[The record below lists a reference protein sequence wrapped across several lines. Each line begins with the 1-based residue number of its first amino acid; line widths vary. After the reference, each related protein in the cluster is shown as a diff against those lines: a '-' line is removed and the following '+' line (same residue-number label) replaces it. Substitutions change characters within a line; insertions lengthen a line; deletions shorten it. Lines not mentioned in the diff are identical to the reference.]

1 LGVRLIKSAI
11 YRFNCDLD
19 GFTPVDHKTHFFL
32 ILSHEKYNSKMNSY
46 LGVGLSSKSH
56 AHIKK
61 FLIEDIPEY
70 VKPLKEKKYQAF
82 QGSNELTVIVDK
94 VTRLREKDL
103 IFHGQQVEKPLLIL
117 PPERYKELV
126 EEIKKFMMIP
136 NNEDN
141 V

>member
-1 LGVRLIKSAI
+1 
-11 YRFNCDLD
+11 
-19 GFTPVDHKTHFFL
+19 
-32 ILSHEKYNSKMNSY
+32 MNSY